1 MRALQGIKTSSHKRG
16 HSLQASPFDKNKR
29 FKSRQAVADILNK
42 TQDDF
47 MQSLDMSA
55 F

>member
-1 MRALQGIKTSSHKRG
+1 MRALQGIKTSSHRRG

-29 FKSRQAVADILNK
+29 FKSRQAVVDVLNK
-42 TQDDF
+42 TQDGF
-47 MQSLDMSA
+47 MQGLDMSV